1 MTILRKKAFEGIF
14 FKWGLDGKRLV
25 NCLREGPSFFEVVII
40 NFTSQLLFELL
51 FPCRL
56 NDVVSVVIF
65 HLRFK
70 II

>member
-1 MTILRKKAFEGIF
+1 MGARWKKIGKLFEGRSKF
-14 FKWGLDGKRLV
+14 
-25 NCLREGPSFFEVVII
+25 FFEVVII

-56 NDVVSVVIF
+56 NVVSVVIF

-70 II
+70 LI